1 MPIINQPE
9 SAILCI
15 SGLHKEP
22 VVLTD
27 DEGNDTIAIRSMQHF
42 TLGFDHRLIDGADA
56 CQFMLELK
64 RVLEHWDQEIG

>member
-1 MPIINQPE
+1 
-9 SAILCI
+9 LCI
-15 SGLHKEP
+15 SGLRKEP

-56 CQFMLELK
+56 CKFMLELK
-64 RVLEHWDQEIG
+64 HGLEGWGAEVE